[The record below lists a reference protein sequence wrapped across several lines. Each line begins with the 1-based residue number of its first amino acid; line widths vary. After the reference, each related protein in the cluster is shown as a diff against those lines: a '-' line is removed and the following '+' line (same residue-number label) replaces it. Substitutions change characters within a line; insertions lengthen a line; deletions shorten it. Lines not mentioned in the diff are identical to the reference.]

1 MKIAFDAQLFL
12 NKEKT
17 GIAWCADNIV
27 RELIKHKENE
37 YILECF
43 IARDKEDRIKMLKD
57 YRNLGFTLA
66 PCMYFSSFAYR
77 VLSTL
82 IPFPYSFFFKKKRDI
97 TVFFNYI
104 VPPGVKGKTIAVVHD
119 MAYKAYPETVREKT
133 RKWLNWNL
141 PHSLKRADKIITDSE
156 FSKREVIKYHHI
168 SEDKIVVMP
177 LGVDFERYHN
187 RYNLDC
193 VENIKQKYNIDS
205 QYFLYLGTLE
215 PRKNI
220 ENIIIAYS
228 KCINKNKQISFPKLV
243 IAGRKGWMFE
253 SIFQKVTELKLE
265 KKVIFTGYVEDNDTA
280 VLMKGAE
287 IFIFPSIYE
296 GFGLPPLEAMACGTP
311 VITSNVSSLPE
322 VVGNAAIT
330 VNPFS
335 TDEISDAIE
344 YISLNENI
352 KKELSEKGLQQ
363 AQKFT
368 WENSANIL
376 LSVYKELLN
385 SK

>member
-43 IARDKEDRIKMLKD
+43 IASDKENKLIMLED
-57 YRNLGFTLA
+57 YKRLGFIII
-66 PCMYFSSFAYR
+66 PCVYFSEFIYKI
-77 VLSTL
+77 LSTV
-82 IPFPYSFFFKKKRDI
+82 IPLSYSLFFKKKRDI
-97 TVFFNYI
+97 TIFFNYI

-168 SEDKIVVMP
+168 SEHKIVVMP
-177 LGVDFERYHN
+177 LGVDFKRYHN
-187 RYNLDC
+187 RYSLDC

-228 KCINKNKQISFPKLV
+228 KCINKNKQILFPKLV

-280 VLMKGAE
+280 ILMQGAE

-335 TDEISDAIE
+335 TNEISDAIE